1 MDSECHTPGQAF
13 GGTEPLGLDIQIYIS
28 YKGTLWDSEAAAC
41 LGANWGESI

>member
-28 YKGTLWDSEAAAC
+28 YKGNKPALIEVKVEY
-41 LGANWGESI
+41 GV